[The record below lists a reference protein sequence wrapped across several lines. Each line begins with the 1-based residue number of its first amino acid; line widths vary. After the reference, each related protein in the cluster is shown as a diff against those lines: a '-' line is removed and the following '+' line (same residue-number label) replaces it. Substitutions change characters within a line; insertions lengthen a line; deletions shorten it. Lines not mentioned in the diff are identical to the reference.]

1 MDDRDD
7 DLKIL
12 LSALKDGGMYV
23 GEEEEEEEEDEE
35 EDEEDDEDEDVHD
48 DNVKTDL
55 ACPFCSE
62 DFDML
67 GLCCHIDSEHRIE
80 AKTGICPLCATK
92 VRTNMATHVIVQ
104 HESILKISFTSYIPI
119 YQFHTGMDRDRTYA
133 LCKRK
138 HRNGGSFSALS
149 LLRKELLSVYL
160 EKKSSHVSSSSNTE
174 TNQLLLSFVGNQQPA
189 KRSPTRQPCTSAEPS
204 LSKNSLDDHISER
217 SSQAFPSMDK
227 DQEEKVQRSEFVKGL
242 LFSTILEDWL

>member
-1 MDDRDD
+1 MDDRDN

-23 GEEEEEEEEDEE
+23 GEDEDEDEEEEEEEEF
-35 EDEEDDEDEDVHD
+35 EDEDIKD

-80 AKTGICPLCATK
+80 AKTGICPLCSTK

-104 HESILKISFTSYIPI
+104 HESVLKISFTSYIPI
-119 YQFHTGMDRDRTYA
+119 YQFHMVTDSLRSYYFFIAD
-133 LCKRK
+133 CKRK
-138 HRNGGSFSALS
+138 ANLATAISNHLHI
-149 LLRKELLSVYL
+149 LLVAVYL
-160 EKKSSHVSSSSNTE
+160 ELALVLYS
-174 TNQLLLSFVGNQQPA
+174 
-189 KRSPTRQPCTSAEPS
+189 
-204 LSKNSLDDHISER
+204 
-217 SSQAFPSMDK
+217 
-227 DQEEKVQRSEFVKGL
+227 
-242 LFSTILEDWL
+242 

>member
-67 GLCCHIDSEHRIE
+67 GLCCHIDSDHRIE

-104 HESILKISFTSYIPI
+104 HET
-119 YQFHTGMDRDRTYA
+119 
-133 LCKRK
+133 
-138 HRNGGSFSALS
+138 LS

-189 KRSPTRQPCTSAEPS
+189 KRSPARQPCTSAEPS

-217 SSQAFPSMDK
+217 I
-227 DQEEKVQRSEFVKGL
+227 GL
-242 LFSTILEDWL
+242 EMIAETTGAHR

>member
-1 MDDRDD
+1 MDDRDN

-23 GEEEEEEEEDEE
+23 GEEEEEDEE
-35 EDEEDDEDEDVHD
+35 EEEEEEFEDEDIKD

-80 AKTGICPLCATK
+80 AKTGICPLCSTK

-104 HESILKISFTSYIPI
+104 HESVLK
-119 YQFHTGMDRDRTYA
+119 A
-133 LCKRK
+133 LTKK
-138 HRNGGSFSALS
+138 KLQNGRSLSALS
-149 LLRKELLSVYL
+149 LLRKELLNLYL
-160 EKKSSHVSSSSNTE
+160 EKKSSQVSSSSNTE
-174 TNQLLLSFVGNQQPA
+174 NNQLLLSFVGNQHPT
-189 KRSPTRQPCTSAEPS
+189 KRSHTRQPCTSAEES
-204 LSKNSLDDHISER
+204 LSRNSLDDHTSE
-217 SSQAFPSMDK
+217 SSQVFPLMDK

-242 LFSTILEDWL
+242 LFSTILEDCL

>member
-12 LSALKDGGMYV
+12 LSALKDGSVYV
-23 GEEEEEEEEDEE
+23 GEEDEEEEEEEEEEEDE
-35 EDEEDDEDEDVHD
+35 DVND
-48 DNVKTDL
+48 GNVKTDL

-104 HESILKISFTSYIPI
+104 HESILK
-119 YQFHTGMDRDRTYA
+119 
-133 LCKRK
+133 
-138 HRNGGSFSALS
+138 ALS
-149 LLRKELLSVYL
+149 KKKHQNGRSISAISLVRKELLSVYL
-160 EKKSSHVSSSSNTE
+160 EKKSSHISPSSNTE

-189 KRSPTRQPCTSAEPS
+189 KSFHTRQPCTSAGAS
-204 LSKNSLDDHISER
+204 LSRNNLDDHISE

-242 LFSTILEDWL
+242 LFSTILEDCL

>member
-1 MDDRDD
+1 MDDQDD
-7 DLKIL
+7 DWKIL
-12 LSALKDGGMYV
+12 LSALKDGGVYV
-23 GEEEEEEEEDEE
+23 GEEDEDDEEEEEEEDEE
-35 EDEEDDEDEDVHD
+35 GDDEHVKD

-104 HESILKISFTSYIPI
+104 HESILKISFTSFIPI
-119 YQFHTGMDRDRTYA
+119 YQFYVVTDT
-133 LCKRK
+133 LSSKK
-138 HRNGGSFSALS
+138 KLQNGGSFSALS
-149 LLRKELLSVYL
+149 LLRKELLSAYL

-174 TNQLLLSFVGNQQPA
+174 NNQLLLSFVGNQQPA
-189 KRSPTRQPCTSAEPS
+189 KRFHTRQPCTSVEAS
-204 LSKNSLDDHISER
+204 LSRNSLDDHNSE

-227 DQEEKVQRSEFVKGL
+227 DQEEKVQKSEFVKGL
-242 LFSTILEDWL
+242 LFSTILEDCL

>member
-23 GEEEEEEEEDEE
+23 GEEEEEKEEEEEDEE

-80 AKTGICPLCATK
+80 AKTG
-92 VRTNMATHVIVQ
+92 
-104 HESILKISFTSYIPI
+104 
-119 YQFHTGMDRDRTYA
+119 
-133 LCKRK
+133 
-138 HRNGGSFSALS
+138 
-149 LLRKELLSVYL
+149 
-160 EKKSSHVSSSSNTE
+160 
-174 TNQLLLSFVGNQQPA
+174 PA

-204 LSKNSLDDHISER
+204 LSKNSLDGHISE
-217 SSQAFPSMDK
+217 SSQAFLSMDK

>member
-23 GEEEEEEEEDEE
+23 GEEEE

-67 GLCCHIDSEHRIE
+67 GLCCHIDSDHRIE

-104 HESILKISFTSYIPI
+104 HE
-119 YQFHTGMDRDRTYA
+119 TYA

-189 KRSPTRQPCTSAEPS
+189 KRSPARQPCTSAEPS
-204 LSKNSLDDHISER
+204 LSKNSLDDHISE
-217 SSQAFPSMDK
+217 SSELSGKLDEFKNKAFLD
-227 DQEEKVQRSEFVKGL
+227 
-242 LFSTILEDWL
+242 ILPMLDL

>member
-104 HESILKISFTSYIPI
+104 HESILK
-119 YQFHTGMDRDRTYA
+119 A

>member
-23 GEEEEEEEEDEE
+23 GEEEEE

-104 HESILKISFTSYIPI
+104 HET
-119 YQFHTGMDRDRTYA
+119 
-133 LCKRK
+133 
-138 HRNGGSFSALS
+138 LS

-160 EKKSSHVSSSSNTE
+160 EKKSSHVSSSSNME

-189 KRSPTRQPCTSAEPS
+189 KRSPTRQHCTSAEPS
-204 LSKNSLDDHISER
+204 LSKNSLDDHISE
-217 SSQAFPSMDK
+217 SSELSGKLD
-227 DQEEKVQRSEFVKGL
+227 EFKNKASL
-242 LFSTILEDWL
+242 DILPMLDL

>member
-1 MDDRDD
+1 MDDQDD
-7 DLKIL
+7 DWKIL
-12 LSALKDGGMYV
+12 LSALKDGGVYV
-23 GEEEEEEEEDEE
+23 GEEDEEEEEEEDEE
-35 EDEEDDEDEDVHD
+35 GDDEHVKD
-48 DNVKTDL
+48 DNVKMDL

-104 HESILKISFTSYIPI
+104 HESILKISFTSFIPI
-119 YQFHTGMDRDRTYA
+119 YH
-133 LCKRK
+133 KKK
-138 HRNGGSFSALS
+138 HQNGGSFSALS
-149 LLRKELLSVYL
+149 LLRKELLSAYL
-160 EKKSSHVSSSSNTE
+160 EKKSSHVSPSSNTE

-189 KRSPTRQPCTSAEPS
+189 KRFHTRQPCTSAEAS
-204 LSKNSLDDHISER
+204 VSRNSLDNHTSE
-217 SSQAFPSMDK
+217 SSQAFPSIDK

-242 LFSTILEDWL
+242 LFSTILEDCL